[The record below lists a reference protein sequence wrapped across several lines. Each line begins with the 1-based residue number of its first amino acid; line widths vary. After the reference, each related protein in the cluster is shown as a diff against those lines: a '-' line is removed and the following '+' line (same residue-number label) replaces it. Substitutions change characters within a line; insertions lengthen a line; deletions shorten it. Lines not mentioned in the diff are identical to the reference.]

1 MGQLHAAMGR
11 GPGGRFRAGT
21 ADLPSP
27 HRKVVVL
34 GRDLHFASL
43 QVEHRMVR
51 PVVAELQLIRL
62 QSQRKSDD
70 LMAEA
75 DSEDG
80 PLSEQRPYRLDRVGN
95 PFRVTRAV
103 G

>member
-1 MGQLHAAMGR
+1 MSLQIETAMHPNCYIVQADMFRLHTSMFFCPR
-11 GPGGRFRAGT
+11 GRFRAGS

-34 GRDLHFASL
+34 GRDLHLASL

-51 PVVAELQLIRL
+51 PVMPEFQLIRL
-62 QSQRKSDD
+62 QSQRESDD
-70 LMAEA
+70 LMTEA

-80 PLSEQRPYRLDRVGN
+80 PLAE
-95 PFRVTRAV
+95 
-103 G
+103 